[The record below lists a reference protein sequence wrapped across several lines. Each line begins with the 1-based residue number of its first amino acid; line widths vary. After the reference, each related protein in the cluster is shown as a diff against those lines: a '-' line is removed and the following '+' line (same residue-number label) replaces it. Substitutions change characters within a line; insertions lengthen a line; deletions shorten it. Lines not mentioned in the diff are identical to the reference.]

1 MANKSQDLTRI
12 GGEKEE
18 LQHLKT
24 NVNSF
29 FTEFKSSTGTKVDHV
44 NKNPDNVEEN
54 FSNVCDIISKELTES
69 IMSVKNHITNAL
81 KGKDLAPLEK
91 V

>member
-1 MANKSQDLTRI
+1 MANKSLDLTRI

-29 FTEFKSSTGTKVDHV
+29 LTEFKSSTGRKVDHV
-44 NKNPDNVEEN
+44 NKHPDNVEEN

-81 KGKDLAPLEK
+81 KGKDFALLEK